1 MYLPIEL
8 VLNIITCAV
17 PASPDVIL
25 NGEHPTTA
33 LLISFTL
40 VCQETRR
47 LANRY
52 IRQHCVH
59 LASPYSL
66 RRFLHTILDQPQL
79 KTITSLSLSP
89 FLDDVGDM
97 SLCTSVRDL
106 LSYASETLCKLV
118 IDIPLRAWF
127 PEDDED
133 EDEHKNVRKVLR
145 EGFEG
150 LVNLEEFVSTQD
162 ELYLDLTYHDRERA
176 VIWTHWPKLKRLALY
191 NVAADADFWRNVA
204 CHPSLQ
210 TIVLSNPDCLM
221 EDDPKAEYFKH
232 NSRPLRVVMCRFF
245 HNHPHLSP
253 GYLQSADWGKC
264 DPNRR
269 MTIVAHPLP
278 EVDDP
283 SEWHLRQRF
292 VTVAAENS
300 TLWDWDGEEITRPE
314 QMAALS

>member
-8 VLNIITCAV
+8 VLHVIACAV

-25 NGEHPTTA
+25 NGGHPTTA

-40 VCQETRR
+40 VCKETRR

-52 IRQHCVH
+52 IRQHCVN

-66 RRFLHTILDQPQL
+66 HRFLQAIPHRPQL

-89 FLDDVGDM
+89 FLDDVGN
-97 SLCTSVRDL
+97 LTVCTTVRDL
-106 LSYASETLCKLV
+106 LSHISETLRKLV
-118 IDIPLRAWF
+118 IDMPLRAWF
-127 PEDDED
+127 PEDDD
-133 EDEHKNVRKVLR
+133 EDENQSVRRVLR

-162 ELYLDLTYHDRERA
+162 ELYLDFTYHSRERA
-176 VIWTHWPKLKRLALY
+176 VIWKRWPKLKRLALY
-191 NVAADADFWRNVA
+191 NVAADSDFWRNVA

-210 TIVLSNPDCLM
+210 TIVLTNPDCLM

-232 NSRPLRVVMCRFF
+232 TSRPLRVVVCTFL
-245 HNHPHLSP
+245 HDHPKLSP
-253 GYLQSADWGKC
+253 EYLQSADWGKC

-283 SEWHLRQRF
+283 SEWHPRQRF
-292 VTVAAENS
+292 VTVAAEDS
-300 TLWDWDGEEITRPE
+300 TLWDWDGEGIARPE
-314 QMAALS
+314 QMATLS